1 MKRPMGEF
9 VVEQRTKDAMF
20 NATTLL
26 KQWNTQDG
34 VSQRKLDNYFNSPKT
49 QEFVKT
55 IMERENLNTPKM
67 VYLKTKGKYGG
78 TWMHPLMFIDFAMWI
93 NPVFKYD
100 VLKFVSDQM
109 LYYRNESGDAYR
121 KLSSA
126 VSRIVPDNKMRK
138 LMPNIGKSLNWIVFN
153 KHEIQVR
160 NEFGLEAKQ
169 RELFDVERQVAMLIN
184 DGFIPNYDYLIAYL
198 RKKYV
203 ERWMPK
209 EFK

>member
-67 VYLKTKGKYGG
+67 VYLKTKGK
-78 TWMHPLMFIDFAMWI
+78 
-93 NPVFKYD
+93 
-100 VLKFVSDQM
+100 
-109 LYYRNESGDAYR
+109 
-121 KLSSA
+121 
-126 VSRIVPDNKMRK
+126 
-138 LMPNIGKSLNWIVFN
+138 SL
-153 KHEIQVR
+153 
-160 NEFGLEAKQ
+160 
-169 RELFDVERQVAMLIN
+169 
-184 DGFIPNYDYLIAYL
+184 
-198 RKKYV
+198 
-203 ERWMPK
+203 
-209 EFK
+209 